1 MFSELNEVS
10 IPVTMFVLTIQ
21 IWLTICPGTSDPTAY
36 RSAIVLGV
44 SVRILVIISSYTTS
58 ANRWGGTQWNG
69 EKFSYLYS
77 PLFGQ
82 FIKLNRPVQTK
93 LSQSLHSSHKYI
105 VELWSLLRSDLVII
119 SSVYISVF
127 MYILISNKSIKIC
140 IKLHLNKNIEEFYS
154 VFGCLLIL

>member
-58 ANRWGGTQWNG
+58 ADRWGGTQWCR

-82 FIKLNRPVQTK
+82 FIKLNRPVLTK
-93 LSQSLHSSHKYI
+93 LQSHSRHFSQQIY
-105 VELWSLLRSDLVII
+105 VELLKVGPCYTKFSIHFSIY
-119 SSVYISVF
+119 VYFNS
-127 MYILISNKSIKIC
+127 
-140 IKLHLNKNIEEFYS
+140 E
-154 VFGCLLIL
+154 